1 MRFLLILLLAL
12 LAGCTSV
19 TDLKDDFTERFMGRE
34 PAHAPSELK
43 EDFKPSVELKV
54 LWQANVGAS
63 TDFDFVP
70 AVYDNAVFAA
80 SQTGD
85 LYKLDSVTG
94 KPLWHVVAGE
104 NISGGVG
111 AGEGLVLVG
120 TSKGMVLAFDEKTG
134 KALWQ
139 SKIASEILSP
149 PKVFKDVVVV
159 RSGDSR
165 IYGLNAADGKRKW
178 VYERVTPALTLR
190 SSAGVTV
197 DGEGAVFAGFS
208 GGKLVAL
215 NSADGRVYWEATVTL
230 PKGATEIERIADITS
245 LPVVEGRYVYA
256 VAYQGSVVSIE
267 RASGKVL
274 WNHELSSYNGLAVDG
289 AVIYVT
295 QGNDAMYSL
304 DYASGRSYW
313 RQGDLL
319 YRQLSAPVVL
329 DRSALVGDLEGWVH
343 LLARDDGAIVGRIKT
358 DGTAIMPQP
367 VELASGIALV
377 QTRGGGLFAIAI
389 K

>member
-1 MRFLLILLLAL
+1 MRFLLILLLTL

-19 TDLKDDFTERFMGRE
+19 TDLRDDITESLMGRE
-34 PAHAPSELK
+34 PANAPTPLK
-43 EDFKPSVELKV
+43 EEFKPSVELKV

-63 TDFDFVP
+63 PNFDFVP
-70 AVYDNAVFAA
+70 AVYGNAVFTA
-80 SQTGD
+80 SETGD
-85 LYKLDSVTG
+85 VYKLDSVTG
-94 KPLWHVVAGE
+94 KVIWHVAAGE

-139 SKIASEILSP
+139 SRIASEILSP
-149 PKVFKDVVVV
+149 PKAFKDVVVV

-178 VYERVTPALTLR
+178 VYERVTPALSLR

-208 GGKLVAL
+208 GGKLIAL
-215 NSADGRVYWEATVTL
+215 NSADGRVYWETTVTL

-245 LPVVEGRYVYA
+245 LPAVEGRYVYA
-256 VAYQGSVVSIE
+256 VAYQGSVVAIE

-274 WNHELSSYNGLAVDG
+274 WSHDLSSYNGLAVDG
-289 AVIYVT
+289 AVIFVT
-295 QGNDAMYSL
+295 QGNDAVYSL

-319 YRQLSAPVVL
+319 YRQLSAPVVVGG
-329 DRSALVGDLEGWVH
+329 APLVGDLEGWVH
-343 LLARDDGAIVGRIKT
+343 VLARDDGSIVGRIKT
-358 DGTAIMPQP
+358 DGTPIMPQP
-367 VELASGIALV
+367 IELASGIALV
-377 QTRGGGLFAIAI
+377 QTRGGGIFAISL